1 MDNRER
7 LKIVIMQMLEHN
19 ETHVEKYEKWADF
32 AKTNQLAD
40 EGALIDEAKKFTKNI
55 SAILRKKLNHLALTG
70 PAGNTDK
77 RT

>member
-40 EGALIDEAKKFTKNI
+40 AGALLNEAKKFTKNI
-55 SAILRKKLNHLALTG
+55 SAILRKNLNHLTPAGT
-70 PAGNTDK
+70 AGNTAK

>member
-1 MDNRER
+1 MGR
-7 LKIVIMQMLEHN
+7 
-19 ETHVEKYEKWADF
+19 F
-32 AKTNQLAD
+32 CKTNQLAD
-40 EGALIDEAKKFTKNI
+40 EGALLDEAKKFTKNI